1 MIKLLTVIIWGDEIV
16 KAQKLT
22 EINELSVVYQRRDYE
37 YNMNTF
43 HYHDSYEI
51 YFLEEGKRM
60 LFIGD
65 KIYETER
72 NDAALF
78 SPNVFHYSNGKD
90 SHAGTCIS
98 FTENYLDEYF
108 TPKAKDILL
117 RCFSKDVISLTENE
131 MSRIK
136 ELASNMGADGDIP
149 FSRLSE
155 ILRLLAENIERGSE
169 KKRLSS
175 VKGIPPII
183 SYINENYDT
192 ISGLDDIA
200 NNFYMSK
207 CYLCRKFKNDTG
219 MTVTQYINHVRIQ
232 KSCELLAATDMTIA
246 QISISCGYDSQAYY
260 SRVFRHTMNCA
271 PIEFRMRMRDSV
283 KAYVEK

>member
-1 MIKLLTVIIWGDEIV
+1 M
-16 KAQKLT
+16 KAKKLT
-22 EINELSVVYQRRDYE
+22 ELDGLSVIYQRRDYE

-51 YFLEEGKRM
+51 YFLEEGTRM
-60 LFIGD
+60 LFIGNR
-65 KIYETER
+65 IYETEK
-72 NDAALF
+72 NDVALF
-78 SPNVFHYSNGKD
+78 SPNVFHYSNGK
-90 SHAGTCIS
+90 SGHAGTCIS
-98 FTENYLDEYF
+98 FTEKYLDEYF
-108 TPKAKDILL
+108 TPKAKMMLL
-117 RCFSKDVISLTENE
+117 KCFSKDVISLSDAEMKAVKMLAENIGSE
-131 MSRIK
+131 
-136 ELASNMGADGDIP
+136 GDIP

-155 ILRLLAENIERGSE
+155 ILRLLTQNIEHGSE

-219 MTVTQYINHVRIQ
+219 MTITQYLNHVRIQ

-260 SRVFRHTMNCA
+260 SRVFKHTMNCA
-271 PIEFRMRMRDSV
+271 PIEFRTRMRNSV
-283 KAYVEK
+283 KSYVEK